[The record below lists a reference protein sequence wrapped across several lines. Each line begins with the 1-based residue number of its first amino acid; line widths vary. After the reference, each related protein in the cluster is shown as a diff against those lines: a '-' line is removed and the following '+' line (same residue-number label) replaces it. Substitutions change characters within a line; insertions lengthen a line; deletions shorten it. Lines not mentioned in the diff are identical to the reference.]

1 MRKIM
6 NAKQVKK
13 LRRAIFKLGPRL
25 NKLSWTGKRIEYTK
39 ASPKKLYRK
48 CKKAYKLY
56 GNNGIAAIL
65 VNV

>member
-13 LRRAIFKLGPRL
+13 LRRAIFKLDPRL

-39 ASPKKLYRK
+39 SSPKKLYRK

-56 GNNGIAAIL
+56 GNNGIAIL